1 MFLMDSLTA
10 ATAELV
16 GADKLQSFEQV
27 MDFYMPMV
35 YRIAFSRLKNREESE
50 DAVQDVFLRC
60 FNANPEFESE
70 EHRKAWLIRCT
81 INRVN
86 TIASSARIK
95 HRANPLGLEN
105 TSEEGD
111 YEEPVDH
118 TAQSFERS
126 ERKTSVLNAVDKL
139 PDKYRDVI
147 YLFYFE
153 DMSITQISRALG
165 IKESTIKSQ
174 LSRARAMLKPLLEE
188 EVEF

>member
-1 MFLMDSLTA
+1 MDCLTSA
-10 ATAELV
+10 NGEFV
-16 GADKLQSFEQV
+16 SADKLQSFEQV

-95 HRANPLGLEN
+95 HRAAPLGLEN
-105 TSEEGD
+105 TSDESELNELCD
-111 YEEPVDH
+111 Q
-118 TAQSFERS
+118 TAQSFERA
-126 ERKTSVLNAVDKL
+126 ERKNSVLDAVGKL
-139 PDKYRDVI
+139 PEKYRDVI
-147 YLFYFE
+147 HLFYFE
-153 DMSITQISRALG
+153 DMSITQISRALN

>member
-1 MFLMDSLTA
+1 MESLT
-10 ATAELV
+10 TPNEEFV

-35 YRIAFSRLKNREESE
+35 YRIAFSRLKNREEAE

-60 FNANPEFESE
+60 FNSNPDFESE

-86 TIASSARIK
+86 TIASSARMR

-105 TSEEGD
+105 TGEED
-111 YEEPVDH
+111 EREEPVDQ
-118 TAQSFERS
+118 TAETFERT
-126 ERKTSVLNAVDKL
+126 ERRSSVLSAVGRL
-139 PDKYRDVI
+139 PEKYRDVI

-153 DMSITQISRALG
+153 DMSITQISKALCV
-165 IKESTIKSQ
+165 KESTIKSQ
-174 LSRARAMLKPLLEE
+174 LSRARAMLKPMLKE